1 MSQQATEAAAANAA
15 AAAAA
20 AVLQHGGAQPSV
32 ETMEQV
38 HHYPAR
44 VKFGLPH
51 LTAFLYI
58 FLDLRQVGT
67 FGKCAGTR
75 FEFWCQGQLSV
86 V

>member
-38 HHYPAR
+38 HHYPAH
-44 VKFGLPH
+44 VEFGLPQ
-51 LTAFLYI
+51 LTALLYI
-58 FLDLRQVGT
+58 FLDLKTGRNIWH
-67 FGKCAGTR
+67 FCR
-75 FEFWCQGQLSV
+75 C
-86 V
+86 